1 MVFSVRGIA
10 ASHASKHAINGLTKN
25 AALEYSKLG
34 IRVNSVCPGGI
45 ETRMLDSLV
54 AQASKGQFGT
64 RQMMDP
70 LHPMG
75 RIGRAEEVA
84 DLIVWLC
91 SDRAAFVTGANVAI
105 DGGYAAQ

>member
-1 MVFSVRGIA
+1 
-10 ASHASKHAINGLTKN
+10 
-25 AALEYSKLG
+25 
-34 IRVNSVCPGGI
+34 
-45 ETRMLDSLV
+45 
-54 AQASKGQFGT
+54 
-64 RQMMDP
+64 MMDP

-84 DLIVWLC
+84 ELIVWLC

>member
-1 MVFSVRGIA
+1 
-10 ASHASKHAINGLTKN
+10 
-25 AALEYSKLG
+25 
-34 IRVNSVCPGGI
+34 
-45 ETRMLDSLV
+45 MLDSLV
-54 AQASKGQFGT
+54 AQASKGQLGT
-64 RQMMDP
+64 RQMMDS

-91 SDRAAFVTGANVAI
+91 SDRAAFVTGANVTI

>member
-1 MVFSVRGIA
+1 
-10 ASHASKHAINGLTKN
+10 
-25 AALEYSKLG
+25 
-34 IRVNSVCPGGI
+34 
-45 ETRMLDSLV
+45 MLDSLV
-54 AQASKGQFGT
+54 AQASKGQLGT

-91 SDRAAFVTGANVAI
+91 SDRAAFVTGANVTI